1 MHSIFLNTWY
11 AKCGDRFYDFVVQS
25 SSNTDIFCFTEVDPD
40 LFSKLEAK
48 LPGFKGFYEKGIFDK
63 KMGVFYGHAIFT
75 KRDIQTRAFEKIISF
90 RWVNN
95 DIVFILPY
103 GLKIGEKD
111 LYLMN
116 VHGKAMPGHKLDTP
130 ARIRQSRNIIDFLK
144 GKNGPKIIGGDFNL
158 DFHTKSVKMFEDAG
172 YRNLIKEYGIKDTR
186 GEVNHRQYTSSEQQ
200 YFSDYCFVSQDVKVK
215 DFKVPDIGISDHLP
229 LILDFEV

>member
-1 MHSIFLNTWY
+1 
-11 AKCGDRFYDFVVQS
+11 
-25 SSNTDIFCFTEVDPD
+25 
-40 LFSKLEAK
+40 
-48 LPGFKGFYEKGIFDK
+48 
-63 KMGVFYGHAIFT
+63 
-75 KRDIQTRAFEKIISF
+75 
-90 RWVNN
+90 
-95 DIVFILPY
+95 
-103 GLKIGEKD
+103 
-111 LYLMN
+111 MN